1 MIKAIDT
8 LYNGYKFRSRLEARW
23 AVFFDEIGI
32 EYRYE
37 PEGFDLDGVWYLP
50 DFYLPGLETWVEVKP
65 YEPTEDEWN
74 KCELLAELTTK
85 RVWLTFGDMPYP
97 HPDWTKPES
106 DFPYGSGYMF
116 FGKESFDMPYWFC
129 TCHVCG
135 KIGLQFDGRGARI
148 PCECDHSD
156 HGNGDKCYSADD
168 PILVAAY
175 AKARQARF

>member
-8 LYNGYKFRSRLEARW
+8 VYNGYKFRSRLEARW
-23 AVFFDEIGI
+23 AVFFDEIGV

-50 DFYLPGLETWVEVKP
+50 DFYLPGLEKWVEVKP
-65 YEPTEDEWN
+65 YEPTEEEVN
-74 KCELLAELTTK
+74 KCALLAAATGKE
-85 RVWLTFGDMPYP
+85 VWLTFGEIPYP
-97 HPDWTKPES
+97 EPG
-106 DFPYGSGYMF
+106 YGDDCSGYVIT
-116 FGKESFDMPYWFC
+116 GVGYYDNLYWFC
-129 TCHVCG
+129 TCHLCG
-135 KIGLQFDGRGARI
+135 KIGIQFEGRGARI
-148 PCECDHSD
+148 PCGCDHSD